1 MEYGCIGEHL
11 PHSFSKEIHERIE
24 DYDYR
29 LVELSPETVD
39 AFMQKKD
46 FKAINVT
53 IPYKQT
59 VIPYLDEISET
70 ARTIGAVNTV
80 VNQNGRLVGY
90 NTDFGG
96 MRALIARMGL
106 NFSGKKVV
114 ILGTGGT
121 SKTAKAVAESLG
133 AKEVYK
139 ASRTGKEHALSYDD
153 IYRYHSNADFLIN
166 TTPCG
171 MFPKAEEVPIDLARF
186 SGLQGVIDAVYNPLS
201 TRLILQARKR
211 DIPAEGGLYML
222 VAQAVLAAE
231 YFTGKKYETGLI
243 DRIYQDILA
252 QKQNIVL
259 VGMPCCGKST
269 IGKMLAGELGY
280 AWADTDD
287 LVVAKTGMEIPEI
300 FTRYGE
306 AHFRELEAEVMRDLS
321 AENGYVIATGGG
333 SILREENIDLL
344 HRNGRVYFVDRPLE
358 QLIPTLDRPL
368 ANSEE
373 KVRRIYRERYERYCS
388 VADVVVSSKGDAGKV
403 AAKIKALHFHG
414 RGRD

>member
-29 LVELSPETVD
+29 LVELSPDAVD
-39 AFMQKKD
+39 AFMKQKD

-59 VIPYLDEISET
+59 VIPYLDEISDT
-70 ARTIGAVNTV
+70 ARAIGAVNTV
-80 VNQNGRLVGY
+80 VNRNGKLYGY

-106 NFSGKKVV
+106 SFDGKKVV

-133 AKEVYK
+133 AREVYK
-139 ASRTGKEHALSYDD
+139 ASRTGKAGALSYED
-153 IYRYHSNADFLIN
+153 IYRYHSNADFMIN

-171 MFPKAEEVPIDLARF
+171 MFPKEDETPIDLDRF
-186 SGLQGVIDAVYNPLS
+186 SGLQGVIDAIYNPLS
-201 TRLILQARKR
+201 TRLILKARQR
-211 DIPAEGGLYML
+211 GIPAEGGLYML
-222 VAQAVLAAE
+222 VAQAVLAADH
-231 YFTGKKYETGLI
+231 FTGKTYEAGLI
-243 DRIYQDILA
+243 DRIYQDILGR
-252 QKQNIVL
+252 KQNIVL

-269 IGKMLAGELGY
+269 IGKMLAEELGY
-280 AWADTDD
+280 AWADTDA
-287 LVVAKTGMEIPEI
+287 LVVEKTGMEIPEI
-300 FTRYGE
+300 FAQYGE
-306 AHFRELEAEVMRDLS
+306 DHFRDLECQVMSELS
-321 AENGYVIATGGG
+321 AKTGYVIATGGG
-333 SILREENIDLL
+333 SILREENIELL
-344 HRNGRVYFVDRPLE
+344 HRNGRIYFVDRPLE
-358 QLIPTLDRPL
+358 QLIPTMDRPL

-373 KVRRIYRERYERYCS
+373 KVRRIYGERYERYCG

>member
-96 MRALIARMGL
+96 MRALIARMEL

-139 ASRTGKEHALSYDD
+139 ASRTGKERALSYED

-358 QLIPTLDRPL
+358 QLIPTMDRPL

-373 KVRRIYRERYERYCS
+373 KVRRIYR
-388 VADVVVSSKGDAGKV
+388 
-403 AAKIKALHFHG
+403 HFLGGSAVHD
-414 RGRD
+414 RSE